1 MYICGF
7 EKGLLKVDIVA
18 EIESLRKGE
27 KDCFPKIYVF
37 LLLMGSII

>member
-27 KDCFPKIYVF
+27 SYMQE
-37 LLLMGSII
+37 LM